1 MQSSGPSSFER
12 VMARYL
18 KLACAR
24 HLYSLIIWQSCKKH
38 FQDGSDAFDSLTWG
52 AYCDFA
58 HSSTGMFN

>member
-1 MQSSGPSSFER
+1 
-12 VMARYL
+12 MARYL

-24 HLYSLIIWQSCKKH
+24 HLYSLIIWQSCTKH